1 MVVRLW
7 GRRRRRRGSARIWAR
22 VREQGEGDCQG
33 RPLSPR
39 RAALPA
45 AAVLSHLTS
54 SHVTCL
60 SHFNWLP
67 CRISQHSRRAAYP
80 SLDSRRVSGRVVGR
94 HSNQCPWV
102 EWRQIQFVHLT
113 SPIKTTRFDR
123 SVGQLLV
130 CALLLSSAP
139 LNQITSHLYVRLIL
153 YCVLERKIRIH
164 LIFILQY
171 CLQHNYCTINLPLR
185 SGDYEGT
192 WNLSV

>member
-1 MVVRLW
+1 MDPGLLPSDVTQEVCAVVRLW
-7 GRRRRRRGSARIWAR
+7 GRRRRRWRGSARIWAR

-39 RAALPA
+39 RAAPPA
-45 AAVLSHLTS
+45 AALYYLTS
-54 SHVTCL
+54 PHHTSPVCPTL
-60 SHFNWLP
+60 IGFLVVSVNTP
-67 CRISQHSRRAAYP
+67 AAP
-80 SLDSRRVSGRVVGR
+80 PTLRSAVISGRVVGR

-139 LNQITSHLYVRLIL
+139 HNQITSHLYI
-153 YCVLERKIRIH
+153 KH
-164 LIFILQY
+164 
-171 CLQHNYCTINLPLR
+171 T
-185 SGDYEGT
+185 
-192 WNLSV
+192 